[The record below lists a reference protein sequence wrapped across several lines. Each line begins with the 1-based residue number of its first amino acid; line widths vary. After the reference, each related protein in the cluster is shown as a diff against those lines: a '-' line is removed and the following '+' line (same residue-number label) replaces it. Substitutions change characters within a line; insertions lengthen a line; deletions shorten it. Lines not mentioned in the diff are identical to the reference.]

1 MKKEIIDNVN
11 IDEVMI
17 KSKFIQTEYT
27 YQKKIAMKKEVKK
40 NYYSLKRIF
49 DVIMSLLLLFLTL
62 PIMVIFSVLIVI
74 ETIGSP
80 LYKQVRVGKMGK
92 LITIYKLRSMHSNA
106 ETEGA
111 KWASKNDPRITK
123 VGRFIRKTRI
133 DELPQLV
140 NVLKGEMSFI
150 GPRPERPEFLELF
163 SISINNFEDRCLVT
177 PGLTGLAQVQGGYDL
192 TPQEKLEYDLRYIYK
207 GNIIMEIFIILK
219 TVIIIITGSGSR

>member
-1 MKKEIIDNVN
+1 
-11 IDEVMI
+11 MI